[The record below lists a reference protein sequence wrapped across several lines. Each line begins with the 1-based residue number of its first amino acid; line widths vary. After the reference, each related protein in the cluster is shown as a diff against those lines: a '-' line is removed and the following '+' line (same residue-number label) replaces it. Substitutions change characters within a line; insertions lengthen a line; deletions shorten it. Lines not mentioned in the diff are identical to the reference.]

1 MVSIN
6 YRLGALGFADLTH
19 LGDEFKTSNV
29 NGMLDQIAA
38 LQWVQRNIEAFG
50 GDPKRVTIAGESAG
64 AFSVGALMG
73 CSAAQ
78 GLFSQAIAQSGAAHH
93 TLPPAAAQ
101 TVGQTFCE
109 HLGQN
114 NAVGVMA
121 ASVEDILSAQT
132 TTAAE
137 FESGAGF
144 NNRLATTVSPSI
156 RCMAPNFCQRTLC
169 KP

>member
-1 MVSIN
+1 MDSRRRLPHRPGAIPWYNGTRFARDQDIVVVSIN

-78 GLFSQAIAQSGAAHH
+78 ASSVKPLLKVAQHI
-93 TLPPAAAQ
+93 T
-101 TVGQTFCE
+101 
-109 HLGQN
+109 
-114 NAVGVMA
+114 
-121 ASVEDILSAQT
+121 
-132 TTAAE
+132 
-137 FESGAGF
+137 
-144 NNRLATTVSPSI
+144 
-156 RCMAPNFCQRTLC
+156 RCRRQRRKL
-169 KP
+169 